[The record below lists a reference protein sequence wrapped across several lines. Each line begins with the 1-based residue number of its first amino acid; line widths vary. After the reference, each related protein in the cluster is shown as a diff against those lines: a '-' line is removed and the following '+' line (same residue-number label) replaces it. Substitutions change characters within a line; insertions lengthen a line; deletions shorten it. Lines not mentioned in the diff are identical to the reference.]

1 MYFLE
6 VMIMRNLLEIYNL
19 EMRCENKAPA
29 TIKNANSRLTKF
41 CDYIIS
47 LENLTKNNINQYIV
61 SLNLSPRSVNE
72 HIKTIRVF
80 IKYLYNEGY
89 IDKPIEIKAFKTDK
103 VIQEEITDAD
113 VNKLLMSL
121 KRDKSYFGVRNLT
134 ILSVLID
141 CGLRVSELCSLDVDD
156 IGDTIKV
163 KCKRKERL
171 VPVSPKL
178 RLQLMKYMRVR
189 SSYVKDNNKALFI
202 SRNKNRI
209 SIISV
214 QKLIEKLGKE
224 NGIKGL
230 HTHSLRH
237 YYIQS
242 LLKQG
247 VNIYYIS
254 SIVGHSNI
262 NTTETY
268 LRSMN
273 KNIII
278 DSVKDYSNL

>member
-1 MYFLE
+1 MK
-6 VMIMRNLLEIYNL
+6 NLLEIYNL
-19 EMRCENKAPA
+19 EMKCENKSPI
-29 TIKNANSRLTKF
+29 TIKNANSRLSRF
-41 CDYIIS
+41 CDFIGTLDNLNKNSINRYIAS
-47 LENLTKNNINQYIV
+47 LDMSPQSINEN
-61 SLNLSPRSVNE
+61 
-72 HIKTIRVF
+72 IKTIRVF
-80 IKYLYNEGY
+80 IKYLFNEGY

-103 VIQEEITDAD
+103 VIQEEITDDD
-113 VNKLLMSL
+113 VNKLLAHL
-121 KRDKSYFGVRNLT
+121 KKDKSYFGIRNLT
-134 ILSVLID
+134 ILSVLVD
-141 CGLRVSELCSLDVDD
+141 CGLRVSELCSLNVDD

-178 RLQLMKYMRVR
+178 KLQLMKYMRVR
-189 SSYVKDNNKALFI
+189 NTYVKDNNKALFI
-202 SRNKNRI
+202 SRNRRRI
-209 SIISV
+209 SVISV

-224 NGIKGL
+224 NNISGL

-254 SIVGHSNI
+254 SVVGHSSI
-262 NTTETY
+262 STTETY

-273 KNIII
+273 KNIIL
-278 DSVKDYSNL
+278 DSVKNFSNL

>member
-1 MYFLE
+1 MK
-6 VMIMRNLLEIYNL
+6 NLLEIYNL
-19 EMRCENKAPA
+19 EMKCENKSPI
-29 TIKNANSRLTKF
+29 TIKNANSRLSRF
-41 CDYIIS
+41 CDFIGTLDNLNKNSINRYIAS
-47 LENLTKNNINQYIV
+47 LDMSPQSINEY
-61 SLNLSPRSVNE
+61 
-72 HIKTIRVF
+72 IKTIRVF
-80 IKYLYNEGY
+80 IKYLFNEGY
-89 IDKPIEIKAFKTDK
+89 IDKPIDIKAFKTDK
-103 VIQEEITDAD
+103 VIQEEITDDD
-113 VNKLLMSL
+113 VNKLLAHL
-121 KRDKSYFGVRNLT
+121 KKDKSYFGVRNLT
-134 ILSVLID
+134 ILSVLVD

-178 RLQLMKYMRVR
+178 KLQLMKYLRAR
-189 SSYVKDNNKALFI
+189 ATYVKDNNKALFI
-202 SRNKNRI
+202 SRNRRRI
-209 SIISV
+209 SVISV

-224 NGIKGL
+224 NNISGL

-254 SIVGHSNI
+254 SVVGHSSI
-262 NTTETY
+262 STTETY

-273 KNIII
+273 KNIIL
-278 DSVKDYSNL
+278 DSVKGYSNL

>member
-1 MYFLE
+1 MKD
-6 VMIMRNLLEIYNL
+6 LLEIYNL

-29 TIKNANSRLTKF
+29 TIKNVNSRLARF

-47 LENLTKNNINQYIV
+47 LENLNKNSITQYIL
-61 SLNLSPRSVNE
+61 SLDMSPQSINE

-89 IDKPIEIKAFKTDK
+89 IDKPIDIKAFKTDK
-103 VIQEEITDAD
+103 VVQEEITDTD
-113 VNKLLMSL
+113 VNRLLLSL

-134 ILSVLID
+134 MLSVLID

-178 RLQLMKYMRVR
+178 RLQLMKYMRIR
-189 SSYVKDNNKALFI
+189 NSYVKDDNKALFI
-202 SRNKNRI
+202 SRNKKRI

-273 KNIII
+273 KNIIL

>member
-1 MYFLE
+1 MK
-6 VMIMRNLLEIYNL
+6 NLLEIYNL
-19 EMRCENKAPA
+19 EMKCENKSPI
-29 TIKNANSRLTKF
+29 TIKNANSRLSRF
-41 CDYIIS
+41 CDFIGTLDNLNKNSINRYIAS
-47 LENLTKNNINQYIV
+47 LDM
-61 SLNLSPRSVNE
+61 SPQSINE

-80 IKYLYNEGY
+80 IKYLFNEGY
-89 IDKPIEIKAFKTDK
+89 VDKPIEIKAFKTDK
-103 VIQEEITDAD
+103 IIQEEITDAD
-113 VNKLLMSL
+113 VNKLLISL

-178 RLQLMKYMRVR
+178 KLQLMKYLRAR
-189 SSYVKDNNKALFI
+189 ATYVKDNNKALFI
-202 SRNKNRI
+202 SRNRRRM
-209 SIISV
+209 SVISV

-224 NGIKGL
+224 NNIKGL

-254 SIVGHSNI
+254 SVVGHSSI
-262 NTTETY
+262 STTETY

-273 KNIII
+273 KNIIL
-278 DSVKDYSNL
+278 DSVKGYSNL

>member
-1 MYFLE
+1 MK
-6 VMIMRNLLEIYNL
+6 NLLEIYNL
-19 EMRCENKAPA
+19 EMKCENKSPI
-29 TIKNANSRLTKF
+29 TIKNANSRLSRF
-41 CDYIIS
+41 CDFIGT
-47 LENLTKNNINQYIV
+47 LDNLNKNNINRYIA
-61 SLNLSPRSVNE
+61 SLDMSPQSINE

-80 IKYLYNEGY
+80 IKYLFNEGY

-103 VIQEEITDAD
+103 VIQEEITDDD
-113 VNKLLMSL
+113 VNKLLAHL
-121 KRDKSYFGVRNLT
+121 KKDKSYFGIRNLT
-134 ILSVLID
+134 ILSVLVD
-141 CGLRVSELCSLDVDD
+141 CGMRVSELCSLNVDD

-178 RLQLMKYMRVR
+178 KLQLMKYMRAR
-189 SSYVKDNNKALFI
+189 AAYVKDNNKALFI
-202 SRNKNRI
+202 SRNRRRM
-209 SIISV
+209 SAISV

-224 NGIKGL
+224 NNISGL

-254 SIVGHSNI
+254 SVVGHSSI
-262 NTTETY
+262 STTETY

-273 KNIII
+273 KNIIL
-278 DSVKDYSNL
+278 DSVKNFSNL

>member
-1 MYFLE
+1 MK
-6 VMIMRNLLEIYNL
+6 NLLEIYNL

-29 TIKNANSRLTKF
+29 TIKNANSRLSKF
-41 CDYIIS
+41 CDHIIS

-61 SLNLSPRSVNE
+61 SLNMSPQSINE

-80 IKYLYNEGY
+80 IKYLYSEGY
-89 IDKPIEIKAFKTDK
+89 IDKPIDIKAFKTDK
-103 VIQEEITDAD
+103 IVQEEITDND
-113 VNKLLMSL
+113 VNKLLLSL

-134 ILSVLID
+134 MLSVLID
-141 CGLRVSELCSLDVDD
+141 CGLRVSELCNLDVDD

-178 RLQLMKYMRVR
+178 KLQLMKYMRVR
-189 SSYVKDNNKALFI
+189 ATYVKDNNKALFI

-224 NGIKGL
+224 NDIKGL

-254 SIVGHSNI
+254 SVVGHSSI
-262 NTTETY
+262 STTETY

-273 KNIII
+273 KNIIL
-278 DSVKDYSNL
+278 DSVKGYSNL